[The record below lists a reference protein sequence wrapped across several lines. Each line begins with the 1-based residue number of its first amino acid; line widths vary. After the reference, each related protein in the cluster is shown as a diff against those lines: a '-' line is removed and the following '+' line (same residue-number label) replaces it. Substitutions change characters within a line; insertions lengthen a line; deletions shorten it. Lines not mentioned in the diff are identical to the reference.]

1 MTMRMIRIRVIRVIM
16 SKKEARLLN
25 KGMKHRKRKKRRETR
40 RRIRIR
46 RRHLLLIRL
55 SLHRLMKERRRLE
68 SRLPTCQRRL

>member
-1 MTMRMIRIRVIRVIM
+1 MTMRMIRIRVIRAIM
-16 SKKEARLLN
+16 RKKEARLPN

-46 RRHLLLIRL
+46 RRHLLLLIRR

-68 SRLPTCQRRL
+68 